1 MPLTENMLKIMN
13 SDIDLKMKI
22 S

>member
-1 MPLTENMLKIMN
+1 MLKIMN